1 MRFGIR
7 EVCDCI
13 FTSIDGKGLNFII
26 DTAKMS
32 TLESAS
38 TTVYA
43 QGGRGFARLAAWEG
57 EKTLTFTVEN
67 AILTTESFAAL
78 LGKASTSSD
87 LGAGYK
93 RYTLSADSYAGYY
106 TVSAHTLWR
115 DIETG
120 ADHACVITIPKA
132 KLQSNISL
140 SMAPNG
146 DPAAFTFTFD
156 AFAVAGDYAHF
167 DIANEVEDKAETK
180 IVIAYFDEA
189 NKATK
194 HETLTVKGGTTLKLS
209 SEKKVELTDG
219 AIVDEQK
226 QTSNIALRTGQM
238 ITNFA
243 NISIADSDTES
254 YPVDLGG
261 TTYLHII

>member
-32 TLESAS
+32 TMESAS

-78 LGKASTSSD
+78 LGKASTSSA
-87 LGAGYK
+87 LGTGFK

-115 DIETG
+115 DVETG

-132 KLQSNISL
+132 KLQSNLSL

-167 DIANEVEDKAETK
+167 DIANEAAAKGLTTVVLAYYDATNKVAKQETK
-180 IVIAYFDEA
+180 
-189 NKATK
+189 
-194 HETLTVKGGTTLKLS
+194 TLENGNSLSIDSGTIKLS
-209 SEKKVELTDG
+209 NGTVAQDQTFTRKLDESEIITDFNTILDFSSG
-219 AIVDEQK
+219 SKNLDV
-226 QTSNIALRTGQM
+226 
-238 ITNFA
+238 
-243 NISIADSDTES
+243 
-254 YPVDLGG
+254 GG
-261 TTYLHII
+261 TTYLHIV

>member
-32 TLESAS
+32 TMESAS

-78 LGKASTSSD
+78 LGKASTTST
-87 LGAGYK
+87 LGKGYK

-115 DIETG
+115 DVETG

-132 KLQSNISL
+132 KLQSNLSL

-156 AFAVAGDYAHF
+156 AFAVSGDYAHF
-167 DIANEVEDKAETK
+167 DIANEVAAKGLTTVVLAYYDATNKVAKQETK
-180 IVIAYFDEA
+180 
-189 NKATK
+189 
-194 HETLTVKGGTTLKLS
+194 TLENGNSLSIDSGTIKLS
-209 SEKKVELTDG
+209 NGTVAQDQTFTRKLAESEIITDFNT
-219 AIVDEQK
+219 ILNF
-226 QTSNIALRTGQM
+226 TSGSKTI
-238 ITNFA
+238 
-243 NISIADSDTES
+243 D
-254 YPVDLGG
+254 VGG

>member
-32 TLESAS
+32 TMESAS

-78 LGKASTSSD
+78 LGK
-87 LGAGYK
+87 GAVDTLDGSGK

-167 DIANEVEDKAETK
+167 DIANAVEDKAETK
-180 IVIAYFDEA
+180 VVIAYFDET

-194 HETLTVKGGTTLKLS
+194 HETLTVKGGSALKVNS
-209 SEKKVELTDG
+209 NKKVELTDG
-219 AIVDEQK
+219 ATTNEQK
-226 QTSNIALRTGQM
+226 QASDVVLKEDQI

-243 NISIADSDTES
+243 NISIADSDTKS